1 MIMESK
7 DVFGFDGN
15 NEQNIKIKF
24 SFPKLLKSKYI

>member
-7 DVFGFDGN
+7 DVFGINEN

-24 SFPKLLKSKYI
+24 FFPKIIKK